1 MRNTFPIVFAVGT
14 LAGLL
19 WLLLGD
25 PIRRLSGHWRDLEVA
40 ALLRL
45 DAGLAALA
53 AGLLGARLGYMAGH
67 WDYFASHFAEAFSFS
82 AGGLSWVGGALSA
95 MAGLAVFA
103 GLRHAPIWALADALA
118 FPAALLAAVSWG
130 GCLIDGCA
138 YGRPLPGGPAS
149 LFASDF
155 FDSRLARWPTQ
166 AVGLLSCFALVLG
179 LLVFEPR
186 NPRPGLLACLTVA
199 VLGLLGMALSFARG
213 DPVPLLAGVRLDF
226 LGAAAVAALGT
237 AGLISLR
244 RRKPARQA

>member
-1 MRNTFPIVFAVGT
+1 MRDTFPILFAIGT

-25 PIRRLSGHWRDLEVA
+25 PIRRLPGRWRDIDA
-40 ALLRL
+40 AAFLRL

-53 AGLLGARLGYMAGH
+53 AGLMGARIAYVGAH
-67 WDYFASHFAEAFSFS
+67 WDYFASHIAETLSFS
-82 AGGLSWVGGALSA
+82 AGGLSWVGGALGA
-95 MAGLAVFA
+95 MAGLAAFA
-103 GLRHAPIWALADALA
+103 GLRRAPIWALADSLA

-130 GCLIDGCA
+130 SCLMDGCA
-138 YGRPLPGGPAS
+138 YGRPLPSGSVS

-179 LLVFEPR
+179 LLALEPR
-186 NPRPGLLACLTVA
+186 GLRPGLLACLTA
-199 VLGLLGMALSFARG
+199 TALGLLGMALSFARG
-213 DPVPLLAGVRLDF
+213 DLLPLLAGMRLDF
-226 LGAAAVAALGT
+226 LGAAVVAVLGI

-244 RRKPARQA
+244 QRKPA